1 VPHQW
6 RQWQAPTPPLTG
18 AGGWAGDWST
28 TPAGGTPLS
37 DEELPDFSRSLSSSP
52 QVAALSAIRR
62 LKRLRRLLLALQV
75 GTAVVLLQV
84 ATREVLPLCLQA
96 PTQEQPSG
104 ASSLAGSP

>member
-1 VPHQW
+1 ME
-6 RQWQAPTPPLTG
+6 RPTTRRL
-18 AGGWAGDWST
+18 
-28 TPAGGTPLS
+28 
-37 DEELPDFSRSLSSSP
+37 ELPDFSRSRSSSP

-62 LKRLRRLLLALQV
+62 LKRLLLLLLLLLLVLQV

-96 PTQEQPSG
+96 PTPEQPSG

>member
-1 VPHQW
+1 ME
-6 RQWQAPTPPLTG
+6 RPTRRL
-18 AGGWAGDWST
+18 
-28 TPAGGTPLS
+28 
-37 DEELPDFSRSLSSSP
+37 ELPDFTRSRSSSP

-62 LKRLRRLLLALQV
+62 LKRLLLVLLVLQV

-96 PTQEQPSG
+96 PTQEQLSG

>member
-1 VPHQW
+1 ME
-6 RQWQAPTPPLTG
+6 RPTTRRL
-18 AGGWAGDWST
+18 
-28 TPAGGTPLS
+28 
-37 DEELPDFSRSLSSSP
+37 ELPDFSRSRSSSP

-62 LKRLRRLLLALQV
+62 LKRLLLLLLVLQV
-75 GTAVVLLQV
+75 GTAVLLLQV

>member
-1 VPHQW
+1 ME
-6 RQWQAPTPPLTG
+6 R
-18 AGGWAGDWST
+18 ST
-28 TPAGGTPLS
+28 RRL
-37 DEELPDFSRSLSSSP
+37 ELPDFSRGRSSSP

-62 LKRLRRLLLALQV
+62 LKRLPLLVLVLQV
-75 GTAVVLLQV
+75 GSAVVLRQV

>member
-1 VPHQW
+1 ME
-6 RQWQAPTPPLTG
+6 RPTRRL
-18 AGGWAGDWST
+18 
-28 TPAGGTPLS
+28 
-37 DEELPDFSRSLSSSP
+37 ELPDFSRSRSSSP

-62 LKRLRRLLLALQV
+62 LKRLLLLLLLLVLQV

-96 PTQEQPSG
+96 PTPEQPSG

>member
-1 VPHQW
+1 MPHQW

-18 AGGWAGDWST
+18 AGGWGGDWST

-62 LKRLRRLLLALQV
+62 LKRLLLLWLA
-75 GTAVVLLQV
+75 
-84 ATREVLPLCLQA
+84 LQA